1 MTHIAGIEKTD
12 LIEAR
17 IQPSGSKKEVLIA
30 ILPDTGAQIDAIPA
44 DMYRNEIREAK
55 LLPRGT
61 INAITATGSPI
72 ANLGT
77 FKATIR
83 WPKGKKS
90 KSVNTIFHVLQDLKQ
105 PVISKRTQKSLGML
119 PASYPHESIN
129 AIWEE
134 PLQDLNSSTFFL
146 HLKAPVVINTME
158 ERKISNG
165 FCQLLMGLKCHL
177 GLKEGE
183 ILNAHPT
190 ISFSLRTSYTKIEK
204 RAGPPREKVNQSI
217 IHSFNQSISS
227 GAEEKLFSKGD
238 RAIPQHP
245 ISKHWTA
252 QANVKEFGPNCNFLD
267 MTRAGRPFCRN
278 RRMLLKRVPVMPEE
292 STPGPSVQPAPTPSP
307 PPEENEAKQEISL
320 TMHRDAQ
327 HLRFFN

>member
-1 MTHIAGIEKTD
+1 M
-12 LIEAR
+12 
-17 IQPSGSKKEVLIA
+17 
-30 ILPDTGAQIDAIPA
+30 PDTGAQIDAIPA

-77 FKATIR
+77 FTATIR
-83 WPKGKKS
+83 WPKGNKS

-119 PASYPHESIN
+119 PAGYPHESIN

-190 ISFSLRTSYTKIEK
+190 ISSSLRTSYTKIDKKELDPHVK
-204 RAGPPREKVNQSI
+204 KLINQSFI
-217 IHSFNQSISS
+217 QSINRLVQ
-227 GAEEKLFSKGD
+227 EQKKNFSAKEIV
-238 RAIPQHP
+238 RFLNIPSLNTGQLKQT
-245 ISKHWTA
+245 SK
-252 QANVKEFGPNCNFLD
+252 NSVRIVIFL
-267 MTRAGRPFCRN
+267 
-278 RRMLLKRVPVMPEE
+278 
-292 STPGPSVQPAPTPSP
+292 
-307 PPEENEAKQEISL
+307 I
-320 TMHRDAQ
+320 
-327 HLRFFN
+327 